1 MSFSVSILATGSE
14 LLDGRVIDTNSNIVA
29 RELSE
34 LGLKLKR
41 VLIVDDDRAEL
52 INGLKE
58 LSLASDLIITSGGL
72 GPTQDDLTR
81 EIVAEFFGV
90 ALTESPIARAHV
102 EEFYRKRSRA
112 LDPAN
117 LKQALIPAS
126 ASVIHNENGT
136 APGFVISGR
145 PTSEREVTVCSL
157 SGVPR
162 EFRPMFNDTVLP
174 IIMRQ
179 SGSVARIKRITLRT
193 FGLPESVVG
202 RLIEGCKLSKA
213 ITVSYRAAFPEVQV
227 VLKSSDTTELERAAE
242 QAREALSPAAIYS
255 EQPNETLAEKVNSI
269 LAERGLT
276 VATAESCTGG
286 MISSL
291 LTDPAGASKI
301 FLGGVVSYD
310 NSIKERL
317 LKVSNETLKQHGAVS
332 AMTVKQMAAEV
343 KALIG
348 TSYGLSISGVA
359 GPTGGSTEK
368 PVGTFFIGVSGPNGS
383 YQVRSLYVND
393 RRSIRAYATHVAL
406 DILRRDALKLPI
418 PERYPLE
425 GVGAR

>member
-1 MSFSVSILATGSE
+1 
-14 LLDGRVIDTNSNIVA
+14 
-29 RELSE
+29 
-34 LGLKLKR
+34 
-41 VLIVDDDRAEL
+41 
-52 INGLKE
+52 
-58 LSLASDLIITSGGL
+58 
-72 GPTQDDLTR
+72 
-81 EIVAEFFGV
+81 
-90 ALTESPIARAHV
+90 
-102 EEFYRKRSRA
+102 
-112 LDPAN
+112 
-117 LKQALIPAS
+117 
-126 ASVIHNENGT
+126 
-136 APGFVISGR
+136 
-145 PTSEREVTVCSL
+145 
-157 SGVPR
+157 
-162 EFRPMFNDTVLP
+162 
-174 IIMRQ
+174 
-179 SGSVARIKRITLRT
+179 
-193 FGLPESVVG
+193 
-202 RLIEGCKLSKA
+202 
-213 ITVSYRAAFPEVQV
+213 V